1 MEAFK
6 NTLPIV
12 YNGFNQYNVDWF
24 LLVPIALSN
33 LVISEQDTTT
43 INWKAPQNK
52 CPVIDYAV
60 QFQLVNRDRC
70 RVVNGEFETVANA
83 SLREFTLRDA
93 DSSLYAYSTY
103 KIRVLARNEAGLGE
117 YQDENHIEYT
127 TSAKGNQPNIMK
139 YPTLIYYDNTVFLHR
154 FSTSKGSFICLINV
168 EKATIYNRYQ

>member
-6 NTLPIV
+6 DTLPIV
-12 YNGFNQYNVDWF
+12 YNGFIQYNVDWF

-33 LVISEQDTTT
+33 LVISEQDTST

-60 QFQLVNRDRC
+60 QFELVNRDQC

-93 DSSLYAYSTY
+93 DSSLYAYSMY

-139 YPTLIYYDNTVFLHR
+139 YLTLIYMIIPFFCTVFLPA
-154 FSTSKGSFICLINV
+154 KGYLYV
-168 EKATIYNRYQ
+168 